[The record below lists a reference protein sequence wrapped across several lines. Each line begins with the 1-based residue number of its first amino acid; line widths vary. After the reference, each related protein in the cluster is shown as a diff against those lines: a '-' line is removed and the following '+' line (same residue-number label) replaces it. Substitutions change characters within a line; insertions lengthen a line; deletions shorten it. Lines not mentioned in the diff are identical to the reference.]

1 MVGPIDSEISEVL
14 NVNEL
19 LYISMTQKLNSD
31 YMTLKAFTIHFLSVY
46 PEELF
51 KLFWD
56 IPP

>member
-31 YMTLKAFTIHFLSVY
+31 YMTPKVFTIHFLSVY
-46 PEELF
+46 LE
-51 KLFWD
+51 
-56 IPP
+56 